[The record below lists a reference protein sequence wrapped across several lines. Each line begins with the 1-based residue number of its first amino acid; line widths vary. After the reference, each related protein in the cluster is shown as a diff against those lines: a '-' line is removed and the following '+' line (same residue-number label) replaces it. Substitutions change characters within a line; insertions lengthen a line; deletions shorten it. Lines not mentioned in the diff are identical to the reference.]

1 MIKPSIIVATLL
13 VFGVL
18 APASSF
24 ADDAAQAVDN
34 ISPVPQQQLLDYLA
48 GKSELTLVD
57 ARSTAEYDAGHIY
70 GAVSVPLDTSAD
82 ALTAALPEDL
92 SSPLLVYCKTG
103 IRAMQLQQRL
113 TAAGYTDVRV
123 LGPTQMLWADALPM
137 FNCGVPDA
145 PTTQLNTIESNT
157 KNGG

>member
-1 MIKPSIIVATLL
+1 MIKPSVILATLL
-13 VFGVL
+13 AFGTLGSASAL
-18 APASSF
+18 A
-24 ADDAAQAVDN
+24 DTAQTADN
-34 ISPVPQQQLLDYLA
+34 ISHVPQQQLLDYLA

-123 LGPTQMLWADALPM
+123 LGPSQMLWADTLPV

-145 PTTQLNTIESNT
+145 PATQLSTVDNDT